1 MLCSVELL
9 PGKMEKGIS
18 EFIAQQQQIFRY
30 GFTETEIERAKK
42 VIYNNLE
49 NKLQNQQNPASV
61 ELMNDIYADF

>member
-1 MLCSVELL
+1 
-9 PGKMEKGIS
+9 MEKGIS

-61 ELMNDIYADF
+61 ELMNDIYADFYV